1 MSVQTVSPPNIDLKV
16 YSRKPLLNRAL
27 PYLIIAPALLITIGI
42 LIPFFM
48 SIYNSF
54 TNYSFTRPDATK
66 WIGLRNWA
74 RMFVSTDFWESVW
87 LTSES
92 VFGSVP
98 FFQILGFAAGYGVL
112 KRGEKSSPRIWAGLV
127 SAVVVLW
134 GYHWISTYGNSE
146 FWHAVWVTAKYAFWT
161 TSSEMLL
168 GLGIGLLICKKTNW
182 FTSTLRVVLVF
193 PLMIAPVIAT
203 IIWQLM
209 TNTSVGIIEKLLNL
223 FGVYGFP
230 WGASQS
236 TALFTAV
243 LIDVWVYT
251 PFIIVL
257 VVAGINSLPK
267 SPFEAAQVD
276 GASAWFTFKTL
287 TLPMLKPFLYIA
299 LIFRLMAAMQEY
311 AIIFAL
317 TKGGPGN
324 TLMNLSLTAYNKGF
338 FYKRFGE
345 SMPYIL
351 FLWVAIYIISKKLVG
366 NWLRVQKTASGN

>member
-1 MSVQTVSPPNIDLKV
+1 MSAHTPKDLSV
-16 YSRKPLLNRAL
+16 YSKKPLMERML

-42 LIPFFM
+42 MYPFVTA
-48 SIYNSF
+48 IWYSF
-54 TNYSFTRPDATK
+54 TNYSFIRDGYRF
-66 WIGLRNWA
+66 IGLRNWT
-74 RMFVSTDFWESVW
+74 RMF
-87 LTSES
+87 
-92 VFGSVP
+92 
-98 FFQILGFAAGYGVL
+98 Q
-112 KRGEKSSPRIWAGLV
+112 
-127 SAVVVLW
+127 
-134 GYHWISTYGNSE
+134 NSE
-146 FWHAVWVTAKYAFWT
+146 FWHAVWVTVKYSFWAT
-161 TSSEMLL
+161 GTEMVL
-168 GLGIGLLICKKTNW
+168 GMGVALLICKRTNW
-182 FTSTLRVVLVF
+182 FTAGLRVVLVF

-209 TNTSVGIIEKLLNL
+209 TNTSVGILEKFLNL

-230 WGASQS
+230 WAASQS
-236 TALFTAV
+236 TALATAV
-243 LIDVWVYT
+243 MIDVWVYT

-276 GASAWFTFKTL
+276 GASAWFTFKNL

-338 FYKRFGE
+338 YYKRIGE

-351 FLWVAIYIISKKLVG
+351 ILWIIIYIISKVLVG
-366 NWLRVQKTASGN
+366 KWLKVQKTAAGK

>member
-1 MSVQTVSPPNIDLKV
+1 MKGEPLSSSVDMRI
-16 YSRKPLLNRAL
+16 YSRKPFLDRAL

-42 LIPFFM
+42 MIPFI
-48 SIYNSF
+48 SAIYYSL
-54 TNYSFTRPDATK
+54 TNYSFLRQTYK
-66 WIGLRNWA
+66 MVWGRNWLN
-74 RMFVSTDFWESVW
+74 MLSD
-87 LTSES
+87 
-92 VFGSVP
+92 
-98 FFQILGFAAGYGVL
+98 
-112 KRGEKSSPRIWAGLV
+112 SS
-127 SAVVVLW
+127 
-134 GYHWISTYGNSE
+134 
-146 FWHAVWVTAKYAFWT
+146 FWHAVWVTCKYAFWST
-161 TSSEMLL
+161 GCEMVL

-209 TNTSVGIIEKLLNL
+209 TNTSVGILEKFLNL

-230 WGASQS
+230 WAASQT
-236 TALFTAV
+236 TALATAV
-243 LIDVWVYT
+243 MIDVWVNT

-276 GASAWFTFKTL
+276 GASALFTFRNL

-299 LIFRLMAAMQEY
+299 LIFRLMASLQEY

-317 TKGGPGN
+317 TKGGPGD

-338 FYKRFGE
+338 YYKRFGE
-345 SMPYIL
+345 AMPYIL
-351 FLWVAIYIISKKLVG
+351 FLWVVIFVIAKILVG
-366 NWLRVQKTASGN
+366 KWLAVQKAAAGK